1 MRGWLA
7 LALSLVTLTSSAP
20 VPATSQYKSR
30 QHLSARQDSQPSSS
44 SSNNG
49 TTTNGGQPKLVI
61 AHHMVGNT
69 FPYTKSDWATDIA
82 LASSA
87 GIDAFALNV
96 GTDPWQPD
104 RVKDAYDAAAESGT
118 GFKVFMSFDMT
129 CVFPSLRIPI
139 HEQY

>member
-7 LALSLVTLTSSAP
+7 IALYFTLADAAP
-20 VPATSQYKSR
+20 VPPTQQSKSR
-30 QHLSARQDSQPSSS
+30 QQVLARQDPQPSSS
-44 SSNNG
+44 SNNS
-49 TTTNGGQPKLVI
+49 TSTPTSTDGQLKLVI

-69 FPYTKSDWATDIA
+69 YPYTKSDWANDIV

-96 GTDPWQPD
+96 GSDPWQPD

-118 GFKVFMSFDMT
+118 GFKMLMSFDMT
-129 CVFPSLRIPI
+129 CVPPPSTLRFI
-139 HEQY
+139 H

>member
-7 LALSLVTLTSSAP
+7 IALYFALVYAAP
-20 VPATSQYKSR
+20 VPLTHQSKSR
-30 QHLSARQDSQPSSS
+30 QQVLARQDPQPSSS
-44 SSNNG
+44 NNS
-49 TTTNGGQPKLVI
+49 TSTPTSTDGQPKLVI

-69 FPYTKSDWATDIA
+69 YPYTKPDWANDIA

-96 GTDPWQPD
+96 GSDPWQPD

-118 GFKVFMSFDMT
+118 GFK
-129 CVFPSLRIPI
+129 R
-139 HEQY
+139 

>member
-7 LALSLVTLTSSAP
+7 IALYFTLADAAP
-20 VPATSQYKSR
+20 VPPTQQSKSR
-30 QHLSARQDSQPSSS
+30 QQVLARQDPQSSA
-44 SSNNG
+44 SNDNS
-49 TTTNGGQPKLVI
+49 TTTSTDGQPKLVI

-69 FPYTKSDWATDIA
+69 YPYTKSDWANDIA

-96 GTDPWQPD
+96 GSDPWQPD

-118 GFKVFMSFDMT
+118 EFKMFMSFDMT
-129 CVFPSLRIPI
+129 CVPLLASHIRY
-139 HEQY
+139 H